1 MRYVRSEH
9 RELITDTPQDAVRP
23 NPAWPTARDAW
34 TGAVIVLRR
43 RGVAQLLGSEAVF
56 DIGTLSHTAA
66 MSWVAYELTG
76 SSFWVGAVAGVRAIP
91 MLLLPL
97 FAGATADRFDRRK
110 VIGAV
115 RLFQA
120 VVIAIQAVMIGTDTM
135 DPWHQLVFALLSG
148 GAVALSGPAIWA
160 FLADLVPPTLVPRA
174 NAMLTFVTN
183 SGEMLGPMIAG
194 LTITSWGPEWVFGLI
209 AATYAVGA
217 YLILKVP
224 APPLYHERLRVAG
237 RQSYWQSVL
246 RGVAFA
252 RRKAP
257 IPWLFAMV
265 VSTNIFGVA
274 VFPLIPDYAQ
284 NVFGDSGIA
293 FGVMFGTFGLGM
305 LTGSMLLA
313 MGLMPD
319 RLSVVLLVASAVW
332 DVCMI
337 AFGFSRSFTLSLIM
351 LYAMGVSA
359 MYWVNAALILFQRA
373 SPGSMRARIM
383 AIYTTAMGLFP
394 LGWLYGGVL
403 ASWVGNELALVLSAL
418 GGTPLVIIAL
428 LASRELRRS

>member
-1 MRYVRSEH
+1 MHVH
-9 RELITDTPQDAVRP
+9 DGHHELITDTPQDAVRSY
-23 NPAWPTARDAW
+23 PALVAARDALA
-34 TGAVIVLRR
+34 GAVTVLRR

-76 SSFWVGAVAGVRAIP
+76 SSFWVGAVAGVRAVP

-120 VVIAIQAVMIGTDTM
+120 VIIAIQAVMIGTDTM
-135 DPWHQLVFALLSG
+135 DPWHQLIFALLSG

-160 FLADLVPPTLVPRA
+160 FLSDLVPPTLVPRA

-183 SGEMLGPMIAG
+183 SGEMIGPMIAG
-194 LTITSWGPEWVFGLI
+194 FTITLWGPEWVFGLI

-217 YLILKVP
+217 YLIVKVP
-224 APPLYHERLRVAG
+224 APPRYHERLESAS
-237 RQSYWQSVL
+237 RQSYWQSVQ

-252 RRKAP
+252 RRKQP

-284 NVFGDSGIA
+284 NVFGDSGLA

-313 MGLMPD
+313 LGLMPV
-319 RLSVVLLVASAVW
+319 RLAVVLLVASTVW
-332 DVCMI
+332 DVCMV
-337 AFGFSRSFTLSLIM
+337 AFGFSRSFTLSLVM
-351 LYAMGVSA
+351 LYTMGVSA
-359 MYWVNAALILFQRA
+359 MYWVNAALVLFQRA
-373 SPGSMRARIM
+373 SPGSMRARVM

-403 ASWVGNELALVLSAL
+403 ASWVGNELALVISAL
-418 GGTPLVIIAL
+418 GGTPLVIAAL
-428 LASRELRRS
+428 LLSKELRRS